1 MKKSLPILDTNILVR
16 FLVEDVVTQVKL
28 IEELFK
34 DADKDS
40 LVIPDLV
47 FAETVWVLQ
56 SFYKKEKIEVI
67 EKMKILAEYEKF
79 KLNRKLIKE
88 TLDIYSREN
97 ISFVDAYLCALV
109 LVKENEFIYSFDQ
122 RLKKI
127 AGVKIKEPGL

>member
-16 FLVEDVVTQVKL
+16 FLVEDVVTQVEL

-34 DADKDS
+34 NADKDS

-56 SFYKKEKIEVI
+56 SFYKKEKTEVI
-67 EKMKILAEYEKF
+67 EKMKILAEDEKF

-88 TLDIYSREN
+88 TLDIYSLEN